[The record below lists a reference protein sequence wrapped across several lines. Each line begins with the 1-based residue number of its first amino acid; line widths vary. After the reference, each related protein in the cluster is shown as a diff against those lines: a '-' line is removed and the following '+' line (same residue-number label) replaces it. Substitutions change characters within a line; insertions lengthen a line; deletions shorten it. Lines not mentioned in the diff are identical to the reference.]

1 MAELYELKEAEERVI
16 LIAVRTCEEDDAVAC
31 LEELE

>member
-16 LIAVRTCEEDDAVAC
+16 LIEVSTCEDDDTDAC
-31 LEELE
+31 LEEL